1 MTISVAPDASAR
13 MPRDVPLRGMTPRSP
28 QPRVSLLDAPFRRRV
43 LALAGALALAAL
55 VHAPAA
61 RADVIPVKSAELRVE
76 EGEVLLN
83 AEFEFSLTPTLEE
96 ALKRGVPLY
105 FVLEVELTRPRWY
118 WLDEKVLSTSTTWR
132 VGYAPL
138 AQHYRVSSGAGLIAQ
153 TLGSLEEVERL
164 IGRVT
169 SRPVARASDLQR
181 GARYDAA
188 VRLRL
193 DVNQLPK
200 PFQVD
205 ALASR
210 EWQLASDWYRVAFTP

>member
-1 MTISVAPDASAR
+1 
-13 MPRDVPLRGMTPRSP
+13 MTPRTFP
-28 QPRVSLLDAPFRRRV
+28 PRDLTLAAPARRRALSLS
-43 LALAGALALAAL
+43 LALAFAAAWP
-55 VHAPAA
+55 APSA

-76 EGEVLLN
+76 DGEVLLN

-96 ALKRGVPLY
+96 ALKNGIPLY
-105 FVLEVELTRPRWY
+105 FILEVELSRSRWY
-118 WLDEKVLSTSTTWR
+118 WLDEKVLSSATTWR
-132 VGYAPL
+132 VAYAPL
-138 AQHYRVSSGAGLIAQ
+138 TQHYRVSNGLIAQ
-153 TLGSLEEVERL
+153 ALGSLAEVERL

-169 SRPVARASDLQR
+169 SRPIARAADLVR

-193 DVNQLPK
+193 DVAQLPK

-210 EWQLASDWYRVAFTP
+210 EWQLASDWQRFTFVP